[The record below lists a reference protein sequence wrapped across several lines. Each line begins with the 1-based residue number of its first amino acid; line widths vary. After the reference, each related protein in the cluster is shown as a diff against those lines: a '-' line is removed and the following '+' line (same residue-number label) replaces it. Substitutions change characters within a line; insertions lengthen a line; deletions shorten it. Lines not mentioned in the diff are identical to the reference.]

1 MASAALLAQFLN
13 RELGS
18 AYRVEEVLEMD
29 DLYLDQL
36 RISATLAERA
46 RRFWGGEP

>member
-1 MASAALLAQFLN
+1 MARAVLMAQFLN
-13 RELGS
+13 RELGT
-18 AYRVEEVLEMD
+18 AYRVEEVLDMED
-29 DLYLDQL
+29 DYLDQL